1 MAKRSATEEYLVRL
15 FGSISRVR
23 ILALL
28 IGSPGRRLYQ
38 REIMYEIGFPL
49 QPVQRELRNLVDL
62 GILKRIET
70 RNRVYYE
77 IDETSPLYEP
87 LKEICSGF
95 QGGHFPGF
103 AGKEP

>member
-1 MAKRSATEEYLVRL
+1 MVKKSATEEDLVRL

-23 ILALL
+23 ILAIL

-49 QPVQRELRNLVDL
+49 QPVQRELSNLVAL

-70 RNRVYYE
+70 YNRVYYE
-77 IDETSPLYEP
+77 IDVSSPFYEP
-87 LKEICSGF
+87 LKEMYGVVS
-95 QGGHFPGF
+95 QQ
-103 AGKEP
+103 

>member
-1 MAKRSATEEYLVRL
+1 MKKRSALEENLVRL

-28 IGSPGRRLYQ
+28 IGYPGRRFYQ

-49 QPVQRELRNLVDL
+49 QPVQRELKNLVAL

-77 IDETSPLYEP
+77 IDVSSPLVQP
-87 LKEICSGF
+87 LKEIYGVIS
-95 QGGHFPGF
+95 
-103 AGKEP
+103 EE

>member
-1 MAKRSATEEYLVRL
+1 MAKRSVTEEDLVRL

-23 ILALL
+23 ILALM

-38 REIMYEIGFPL
+38 REIMYEVGFPL
-49 QPVQRELRNLVDL
+49 QPVQRELRNLVAL

-77 IDETSPLYEP
+77 IDVSSPLYEP
-87 LKEICSGF
+87 LKEICGVIS
-95 QGGHFPGF
+95 
-103 AGKEP
+103 EE

>member
-1 MAKRSATEEYLVRL
+1 MAKRSATEEDLVRL

-49 QPVQRELRNLVDL
+49 QPVQRELRNLVAL

-77 IDETSPLYEP
+77 VDVSSPLYEP
-87 LKEICSGF
+87 LKEICRVIS
-95 QGGHFPGF
+95 
-103 AGKEP
+103 EE

>member
-1 MAKRSATEEYLVRL
+1 MAKKSATEEDLVRL

-49 QPVQRELRNLVDL
+49 QPVQRELSNLVAL

-70 RNRVYYE
+70 YNRVYYE
-77 IDETSPLYEP
+77 IDVSSPFYEP
-87 LKEICSGF
+87 IKEICRVISE
-95 QGGHFPGF
+95 
-103 AGKEP
+103 K

>member
-1 MAKRSATEEYLVRL
+1 MAKRSATEENLVRL

-28 IGSPGRRLYQ
+28 IGSPGRQLYQ

-49 QPVQRELRNLVDL
+49 QPVQRELRNLVAL

-77 IDETSPLYEP
+77 IDRSYPLYES
-87 LKEICSGF
+87 LKEIFGVIS
-95 QGGHFPGF
+95 
-103 AGKEP
+103 EE